1 VWELPPLRRE
11 LPSSTSIGATRVTNT
26 PGELLGTGRSAD
38 VFSAG
43 LRRVV
48 RRYRDGH
55 DASKEADAMRYL
67 FKKGYPVPEVFDV
80 EGPDIVMAHLSGTT
94 MLKTMARKPL
104 QIAEMAKTLVR
115 LQSRLNALAPP
126 PFLDVK
132 FGEPSGIMHLDLH
145 PDNIMMTNS
154 GPVVIDFANIAAGP
168 ASADVAQSWIIM
180 VTSTIPGSAPERYAG
195 NIGRNKFVKNF
206 LKHSDV
212 EFTNELFESVAEARK
227 LDPNTSD
234 AEKTRIDELVK
245 TVTTPRP

>member
-1 VWELPPLRRE
+1 MAPLRCKGH
-11 LPSSTSIGATRVTNT
+11 SSTSIGATRVTST
-26 PGELLGTGRSAD
+26 PGELLGVGRSAD
-38 VFSAG
+38 VYSAG
-43 LRRVV
+43 LRRVL

-55 DASKEADAMRYL
+55 DASKEAEAMRYL

-80 EGPDIVMAHLSGTT
+80 DGPDIVMAHLSGTT

-104 QIAEMAKTLVR
+104 QIAEMAKTLAR
-115 LQSRLNALAPP
+115 LQTRLNALAPP

-132 FGEPSGIMHLDLH
+132 FGEPSGIIHLDLH

-154 GPVVIDFANIAAGP
+154 GPVVIDFANVAAGP

-195 NIGRNKFVKNF
+195 NIGRNKFVKGF

-234 AEKTRIDELVK
+234 AEKSRIDDLVK

>member
-1 VWELPPLRRE
+1 MAVL
-11 LPSSTSIGATRVTNT
+11 VTNP
-26 PGELLGTGRSAD
+26 PGELLGTGRTAD
-38 VFSAG
+38 VYSVG
-43 LRRVV
+43 LRRVL
-48 RRYRDGH
+48 RRYRDGR
-55 DASKEADAMRYL
+55 DASKEAEAMRYL

-80 EGPDIVMAHLSGTT
+80 SGPDIVMAHLSGTT

-104 QIAEMAKTLVR
+104 QIPEMAKTLVR
-115 LQSRLNALAPP
+115 LQTRLNALAPP

-132 FGEPSGIMHLDLH
+132 FGEPTGIIHLDLH

-180 VTSTIPGSAPERYAG
+180 VTSTIPGSAPERYAS

-212 EFTNELFESVAEARK
+212 EFTNELFQSVAEARK
-227 LDPNTSD
+227 LNPNTSD
-234 AEKTRIDELVK
+234 VEKTRIDELVN
-245 TVTTPRP
+245 TVTAPRP